1 MHRATECMHLMPAQN
16 VHLKTLSDFDLVRTL
31 GTGSYG
37 RVILSKDKHEG
48 NFYAIKVLEKAKVVR
63 KNQVEHTRNELSLLS
78 SLKYE
83 FIVNMRSYFKDN
95 SNIFFVLDVGCCCT
109 CCLCYLFSSC

>member
-1 MHRATECMHLMPAQN
+1 MLRQN
-16 VHLKTLSDFDLVRTL
+16 IHLKALTDFELIRTL

-37 RVILSKDKHEG
+37 RVILAKDKYEG
-48 NFYAIKVLEKAKVVR
+48 NFHAIKVLEKAKIVK

-78 SLKYE
+78 SLKFD

-95 SNIFFVLDVGCCCT
+95 SNIFFVLDVSDACMDAYAAVRVLQISGWVH
-109 CCLCYLFSSC
+109 